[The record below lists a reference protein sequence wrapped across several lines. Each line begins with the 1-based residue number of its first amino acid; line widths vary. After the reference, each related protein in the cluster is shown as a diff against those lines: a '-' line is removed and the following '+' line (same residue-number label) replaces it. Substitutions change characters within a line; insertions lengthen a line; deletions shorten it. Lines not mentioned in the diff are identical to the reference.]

1 MSIFAQAAITLT
13 TSSNAPTLMT
23 PGICLYAKQR
33 HTFAVSRME
42 NRTTGSH
49 DNEKIRQLHNQPR
62 EYPLFASAL
71 TNILT
76 ENVL

>member
-1 MSIFAQAAITLT
+1 
-13 TSSNAPTLMT
+13 
-23 PGICLYAKQR
+23 
-33 HTFAVSRME
+33 RME

-49 DNEKIRQLHNQPR
+49 DNEKISQLHNQPR